1 VKQQIVAVVSLLLIA
16 VAFKQHL
23 RLPSCLPS
31 AVVTDP
37 LSAKI
42 VFGNTAYTVAV
53 ALNASYLPNL
63 IYNDKIHST
72 VLLKKIS
79 LNTMYYSLHPLYN
92 VGAVCYY

>member
-23 RLPSCLPS
+23 RLPSSLPS

-53 ALNASYLPNL
+53 ALNASYP
-63 IYNDKIHST
+63 I
-72 VLLKKIS
+72 
-79 LNTMYYSLHPLYN
+79 
-92 VGAVCYY
+92 